1 MAFALGKG
9 SELSFTDEQQ
19 GDGVVR
25 GRLVQRR
32 WEGDPARYAPAR
44 HRRACDYA
52 TFEPV
57 PLAGDDFGLPAAT
70 AGVVSDAERAIA
82 ALNAARTRAL
92 DPLAR
97 LLLRTESIA
106 SSKVEGLQA
115 DPRGLARAEARGDA
129 GGGVGPDTREV
140 LANID
145 AMQLAIE
152 ETSVAE
158 ALTVDGSGPS
168 TPPSPPGTPGRPR
181 SPAACGRSRTGSAVE
196 ARAHATRRSSHRRQ
210 TVCRPCSTTSS
221 RS

>member
-1 MAFALGKG
+1 M
-9 SELSFTDEQQ
+9 
-19 GDGVVR
+19 R
-25 GRLVQRR
+25 GRLVERR
-32 WEGDPARYAPAR
+32 WEGDPALYAPAR

-52 TFEPV
+52 TFEPA
-57 PLAGDDFGLPAAT
+57 PLGGDDFGLPAAT

-82 ALNAARTRAL
+82 ALNASRTRAL

-158 ALTVDGSGPS
+158 RLTVDGIRAVHAAISAGW
-168 TPPSPPGTPGRPR
+168 
-181 SPAACGRSRTGSAVE
+181 PA
-196 ARAHATRRSSHRRQ
+196 
-210 TVCRPCSTTSS
+210 
-221 RS
+221 